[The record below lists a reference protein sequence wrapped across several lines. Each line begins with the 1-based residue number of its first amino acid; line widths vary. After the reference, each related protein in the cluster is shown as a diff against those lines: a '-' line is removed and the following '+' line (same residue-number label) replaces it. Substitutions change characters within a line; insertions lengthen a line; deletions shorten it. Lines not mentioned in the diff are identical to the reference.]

1 MFLLLLYYQHRLTGN
16 HDEERMML
24 PMQTTFA
31 DVITNATTHLSNI
44 DPIMRTTIALIGP
57 CTLQP
62 DPDIFNA
69 LVDAIISQQISV
81 KAADAIMARVRAA
94 LPDEQVTPENLALF
108 DFERLRSL
116 GLSTPKARYM
126 LNLLEHIQS
135 GQLQLHLLEEL
146 EDEEIITQLT
156 AVKGIGRWTAEMC
169 LIFTF
174 GRPDVLPVDDLGFL
188 EGIRAAYQLAER
200 PSKREVRELGEQ
212 WRPYRTF
219 ATWYMWALRRHMQA
233 NERPKTRIVSL

>member
-1 MFLLLLYYQHRLTGN
+1 MSF
-16 HDEERMML
+16 
-24 PMQTTFA
+24 MQTTFVDIVTA
-31 DVITNATTHLSNI
+31 ATTHLSSI
-44 DPIMRTTIALIGP
+44 DPIMRTTIEQVGP

-81 KAADAIMARVRAA
+81 KAADAIMARVRAV
-94 LPDEQVTPENLALF
+94 LPDGKVTPENLAPF
-108 DFERLRSL
+108 DFERLRTL
-116 GLSTPKARYM
+116 GLSTPKARYV
-126 LNLLEHIQS
+126 LNLLEHIHS
-135 GQLQLHLLEEL
+135 GQLQLELLEKL

-188 EGIRAAYQLAER
+188 EGVRAAYQLPER
-200 PSKREVRELGEQ
+200 PSKREVHALGEP

-219 ATWYMWALRRHMQA
+219 ATWYMWALRRSIQA
-233 NERPKTRIVSL
+233 NERAKTRIVSL